1 VGPPGAGKKDD
12 KHDKSGR
19 RDQEDADNSK
29 SRKKIGKFD
38 RYGNSDKDQ
47 DSNHGDSQEAM
58 EGATQ
63 NDNYQ
68 EFVLPIVAY
77 HQSTGMLQIKE
88 TDRDVI
94 VDSQIWDPTTSLIQH
109 KAKQLA
115 VPEDGNPKLLLS
127 EVMGE
132 HIEKQ
137 EKEYGLIPNNQILV
151 NGRSDPY
158 LMSKDK

>member
-1 VGPPGAGKKDD
+1 
-12 KHDKSGR
+12 
-19 RDQEDADNSK
+19 
-29 SRKKIGKFD
+29 
-38 RYGNSDKDQ
+38 
-47 DSNHGDSQEAM
+47 M
-58 EGATQ
+58 
-63 NDNYQ
+63 
-68 EFVLPIVAY
+68 
-77 HQSTGMLQIKE
+77 MQIKE

-115 VPEDGNPKLLLS
+115 VSEDGNPKLLLS

-132 HIEKQ
+132 DTEKQ

-158 LMSKDK
+158 LMSKDKWHTLTLPTEIKTQAICSQKKTRWWFQGSDAATSPV